1 MQTHPVFTDI
11 ALQSEDELVQL
22 LGSRIEERA
31 TIPAWPLSCV
41 QQVRLA
47 NSGRLVYKSQLPP
60 TVEPEFYQA
69 ASSALLVDHRL
80 LDTLGDS
87 RTMTIDWI
95 DAPLLSNTAPS
106 VAGIIDRGRLL
117 VAQIG
122 AIGPV
127 SRSGS
132 DARRAAS
139 YGAKSAGSSDLRPAV
154 GDPGTHRGA
163 SRQARRRRIRGAFPL
178 A

>member
-11 ALQSEDELVQL
+11 ALQSDDELMQL

-31 TIPAWPLSCV
+31 AIHAWPLSCV

-60 TVEPEFYQA
+60 TVEPECYQA

-95 DAPLLSNTAPS
+95 DAPLVQTAPS
-106 VAGIIDRGRLL
+106 VAGIIDHGRLL

-127 SRSGS
+127 SRS
-132 DARRAAS
+132 
-139 YGAKSAGSSDLRPAV
+139 
-154 GDPGTHRGA
+154 
-163 SRQARRRRIRGAFPL
+163 
-178 A
+178 